1 MSRFVVKI
9 GDQKPVSPPLPGVD
23 SASESAAPTTGSDF
37 AQQLDDVEGASEAG
51 SASPLGDI
59 EALAARIEQGDI
71 APDEAMRLIVDRVL
85 DAQLGADSPSAL
97 RDHARSFVQKA
108 LASDPHLIA
117 LTQRLGG
124 GR

>member
-1 MSRFVVKI
+1 VKI
-9 GDQKPVSPPLPGVD
+9 GDQKPVSPPAPGGS
-23 SASESAAPTTGSDF
+23 SAAESVAPTTGSGF
-37 AQQLDDVEGASEAG
+37 SEQLEDVAGAGEAD

-59 EALAARIEQGDI
+59 EALAARIDRGEL

-85 DAQLGADSPSAL
+85 DAQLGADGPAAL
-97 RDHARSFVQKA
+97 RDQARSFVKEA

-124 GR
+124 GQ